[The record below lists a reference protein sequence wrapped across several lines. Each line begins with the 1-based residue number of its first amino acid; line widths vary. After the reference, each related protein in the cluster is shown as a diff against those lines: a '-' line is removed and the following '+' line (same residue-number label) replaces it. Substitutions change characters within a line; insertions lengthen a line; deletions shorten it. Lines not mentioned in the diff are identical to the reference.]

1 MKARTEEE
9 ANARPLPE
17 LRLKNADVSRVTQSA
32 ICSKSKAKRVLRQL
46 SAYES
51 FDSIALLA
59 TALLGMDVTRAT
71 AWARREWTHEARRRG
86 R

>member
-1 MKARTEEE
+1 MERGDALDI
-9 ANARPLPE
+9 NARPLPE
-17 LRLKNADVSRVTQSA
+17 LRLKSDDVSRVTQSA

-46 SAYES
+46 SVYES

-59 TALLGMDVTRAT
+59 TTLLGMDVARAT